1 MSTSG
6 IYADIYSSFVS
17 DTNLLPALP
26 EITLTIR
33 QKLRDPN
40 CTNKVAADLLK
51 SDPGLAA
58 FIMRTSNSVRYMLR
72 QPPGDIESA
81 VLRLGLSATLNLA
94 TTYATSSMFSVSS
107 PVLKK
112 TLLKSYRNATKVAV
126 ISYFLAKKLPGFDP
140 GKAMLAGLLQDI
152 ALPPLLTRLKNR
164 PDIFNDKEKLLAAI
178 DELSPLV
185 NSLILELWGFDEEI
199 IDVVRTRKQ
208 WHRNEKEELDLSD
221 IVLVARW
228 HSLMGTDEFSACPSF
243 LDMPVFNKLPCGQLE
258 ADNSLK
264 LLVESR
270 QEIDELQQTLCVAA

>member
-1 MSTSG
+1 MNTSG

-17 DTNLLPALP
+17 DINLLPALP

-72 QPPGDIESA
+72 QPPIDIESA
-81 VLRLGLSATLNLA
+81 VLRLGLSTTLNLA
-94 TTYATSSMFSVSS
+94 TTYATNSMFSVSS

-112 TLLKSYRNATKVAV
+112 TLLASYKNATKVAV
-126 ISYFLAKKLPGFDP
+126 LSYFIAEKLPGFDP

-152 ALPPLLTRLKNR
+152 ALPPLLTRLQKR
-164 PDIFNDKEKLLAAI
+164 PDIFNDKERLLAAI
-178 DELSPLV
+178 DELSPVV

-208 WHRNEKEELDLSD
+208 WQRNEKDELDLSD
-221 IVLVARW
+221 VVLIARW
-228 HSLMGTDEFSACPSF
+228 YSLMGTDEFFDCPSF
-243 LDMPVFNKLPCGQLE
+243 LEMPVFQKLPSEQLD

-264 LLVESR
+264 LLVDSR
-270 QEIDELQQTLCVAA
+270 QEIDDLQQTLCVAA

>member
-17 DTNLLPALP
+17 DANLLPSLP

-72 QPPGDIESA
+72 QPPSDIESA
-81 VLRLGLSATLNLA
+81 VLRLGLSTTLNLA
-94 TTYATSSMFSVSS
+94 TTYATSSMFSVTS
-107 PVLKK
+107 PALKK
-112 TLLKSYRNATKVAV
+112 TLLVSYKNATKVAV
-126 ISYFLAKKLPGFDP
+126 LSYFLAERVPGVDS

-152 ALPPLLTRLKNR
+152 ALPPLLTRLMKR
-164 PDIFNDKEKLLAAI
+164 PEIFNDNERRMAAI

-199 IDVVRTRKQ
+199 IDAVRTRKQ
-208 WHRNEKEELDLSD
+208 WKRDENDKLDLSD
-221 IVLVARW
+221 IVLIARW
-228 HSLMGTDEFSACPSF
+228 YSLMGTEEFSTCPSF
-243 LDMPVFNKLPCGQLE
+243 LEMPVFKKLPGEQLD

-264 LLVESR
+264 LLVDSR
-270 QEIDELQQTLCVAA
+270 HEIDELQKTLCIAA

>member
-17 DTNLLPALP
+17 DANLLPELP

-40 CTNKVAADLLK
+40 CTNKVAANLLK

-72 QPPGDIESA
+72 QPPSDIEGA
-81 VLRLGLSATLNLA
+81 VLRLGLSTTLNLA
-94 TTYATSSMFSVSS
+94 TTYATSSMFSVTS
-107 PVLKK
+107 PDLKK
-112 TLLKSYRNATKVAV
+112 MLLTSYKNATRVAV
-126 ISYFLAKKLPGFDP
+126 LSYFLAERIPGIDS

-152 ALPPLLTRLKNR
+152 ALPPLLTRLKKR
-164 PDIFNDKEKLLAAI
+164 PEIFNDKERRLAAI

-185 NSLILELWGFDEEI
+185 NSLILELWNFDQEI
-199 IDVVRTRKQ
+199 IDVVRTRQQ
-208 WHRNEKEELDLSD
+208 WQRNENDKLDLSD
-221 IVLVARW
+221 IVLIARW
-228 HSLMGTDEFSACPSF
+228 YSLMGTEEFSTCPSF
-243 LDMPVFNKLPCGQLE
+243 LEMPAFKKLPCEQLE

-264 LLVESR
+264 LLVDSR
-270 QEIDELQQTLCVAA
+270 EEIDELHKTLCVAA